1 MTVKRASEMKNIIH
15 TIQTIYPIS
24 PEALEAFQALLTP
37 CHFAKRELIVK
48 IGSYCR
54 SIYFIERGIT
64 RHYWLV
70 DGEEITTSF
79 SIEGGM
85 LFSMDEAYYNLPSEE
100 NIEAIEDVD
109 AYRISIADLNHLY
122 KTHIDWANW
131 GRVIH
136 QNEYRRLHRSHKE
149 LITLPASERYDAFV
163 KQFPEVMRRANL
175 GYIASYLG
183 ITLSTLSRLRGQK

>member
-1 MTVKRASEMKNIIH
+1 MKRIIH
-15 TIQTIYPIS
+15 TIQSIYPVS
-24 PEALEAFQALLTP
+24 AEAIEAFQASLTP

-48 IGSYCR
+48 IGTYCR

-70 DGEEITTSF
+70 DGQEITTSF

-85 LFSMDEAYYNLPSEE
+85 LFSMDEVYYDRLSEE
-100 NIEAIEDVD
+100 NIEAIEDVE
-109 AYRISIADLNHLY
+109 AYRISIADMNRLY
-122 KTHIDWANW
+122 HTYIDWANW

-149 LITLPASERYDAFV
+149 LITLSASERYDAFAE
-163 KQFPEVMRRANL
+163 QFPEVMRRANL
-175 GYIASYLG
+175 GHIASYLG